1 VRVTLWDRTAKVAQA
16 QGVVSVQADCTLDQ
30 ALQILM
36 ERAQVS
42 HQSVLQIATDVVAH
56 RIWFC

>member
-1 VRVTLWDRTAKVAQA
+1 VTLWDRTAKLAQA
-16 QGVVSVQADCTLDQ
+16 QGVVSVQADCTVDE
-30 ALQILM
+30 ALRMLL

-42 HQSVLQIATDVVAH
+42 HRSLTQIANDVVAH

>member
-1 VRVTLWDRTAKVAQA
+1 VTLWDRTAKVAQA
-16 QGVVSVQADCTLDQ
+16 QGVVSVQADCTLDE
-30 ALQILM
+30 ALRMLV

-42 HQSVLQIATDVVAH
+42 HQSLSQIASDVVAH